1 MGAQKAG
8 ATWVRDAIVRT
19 LVRVSRVK
27 QGLIEGMAKKPMAPK
42 KLTVAERIEATGG
55 MDEVARLIADGV
67 PLTEIAKRAGVTD
80 GGLLTW
86 IEADAE
92 RSACARAVR
101 QSTARMWDERAADVI
116 GQAADPF
123 ELSKAK
129 ELAHHY
135 RWRASKIAPRD
146 YGDRIQADV
155 GGGVTLTIKSEFD
168 GDPG

>member
-1 MGAQKAG
+1 M
-8 ATWVRDAIVRT
+8 RT
-19 LVRVSRVK
+19 VVRVFRVK

-67 PLTEIAKRAGVTD
+67 PLREIAKRAGVTD

-92 RSACARAVR
+92 RSARARAVR

-116 GQAADPF
+116 GQAADQF

>member
-1 MGAQKAG
+1 M
-8 ATWVRDAIVRT
+8 RT
-19 LVRVSRVK
+19 PVRVFRVK
-27 QGLIEGMAKKPMAPK
+27 RVLIEGMAKKQMTPK

-86 IEADAE
+86 LEADAE
-92 RSACARAVR
+92 RSARARAVR
-101 QSTARMWDERAADVI
+101 QATARMWDERAGDVI
-116 GQAADPF
+116 QQAADPF

-168 GDPG
+168 GESG

>member
-1 MGAQKAG
+1 MRAA
-8 ATWVRDAIVRT
+8 R
-19 LVRVSRVK
+19 VRVFHVEPV
-27 QGLIEGMAKKPMAPK
+27 LIEGMAKKQMAPK
-42 KLTVAERIEATGG
+42 KLSVAERIEATGG

-86 IEADAE
+86 LEADAE
-92 RSACARAVR
+92 RSARARAVR
-101 QSTARMWDERAADVI
+101 QATARMWDERAGDVI
-116 GQAADPF
+116 QQAADPF
-123 ELSKAK
+123 ELAKAK

-168 GDPG
+168 GDSS

>member
-1 MGAQKAG
+1 M
-8 ATWVRDAIVRT
+8 RT

>member
-1 MGAQKAG
+1 MV
-8 ATWVRDAIVRT
+8 VRIAINRT
-19 LVRVSRVK
+19 PVRVFRVK

-42 KLTVAERIEATGG
+42 KLSVAERIEATGG

-92 RSACARAVR
+92 RSARARAVR

>member
-1 MGAQKAG
+1 M
-8 ATWVRDAIVRT
+8 RIAINRT
-19 LVRVSRVK
+19 PVRVFRVK

-42 KLTVAERIEATGG
+42 KLSVAERIEATGG

-92 RSACARAVR
+92 RSARARAVR

>member
-1 MGAQKAG
+1 MPASCAN
-8 ATWVRDAIVRT
+8 WSVAIRGE
-19 LVRVSRVK
+19 RGSYN
-27 QGLIEGMAKKPMAPK
+27 
-42 KLTVAERIEATGG
+42 AERIEATGG

-86 IEADAE
+86 LEADPE
-92 RSACARAVR
+92 RSARARAVR
-101 QSTARMWDERAADVI
+101 QATARMWDERAGDVI
-116 GQAADPF
+116 QQAANPF

-155 GGGVTLTIKSEFD
+155 GGGVTVHCRTGSSEIGITAD
-168 GDPG
+168 RATTAVHCRTGSSEKAAQGGS